1 MNSKVTTIAR
11 HFDRMSREAE
21 RISQANQ
28 HRSRPRPIAHAK
40 SSVQAFSSL
49 TAAVNE
55 DSDSDIDEC
64 AGHPAGHDADDE
76 GDVIPEAYG
85 PDNPEPGAFK
95 NQPSGSADLPL
106 VPEVTPVGPHPSPDL
121 DHMESNYLEDASTS
135 NRQLSSNRVTSC
147 SPTYLTDC
155 SRLPSLAVAH
165 FSDNEMSSSDTARH
179 SIIKTLSS
187 LWTYQGAEFLP
198 LEYPQLPTE
207 HQSAENPVIIRED
220 EPSSIIAY
228 TLASK
233 LYQATLKETEPRVV
247 ERSEI
252 FMPEEFK
259 PRSNDIDSTWGMIDF
274 MSDDLDVDDVLKI
287 SVNRAKP
294 MQFRFDVTPCTVTC
308 KVFFM
313 HQFEALRKTLICKD
327 IVESLARCHKWDAS
341 GGKSGQ
347 KFLKTKD
354 ERYLIKGISKA
365 ELEALTKFAPAYF
378 EYLSSAIKEKRPIT
392 LAKMFGIFQVSF
404 VNKITNR
411 KGRLQVQVIENLWV
425 TKPHLQ
431 IYDLKGLTR
440 NRTVNVTG
448 RPHEVLLDGNFCE
461 MVRTSPILV
470 RENSLLRLQAS
481 LHNDTLFLANH
492 NVMDYSLAV
501 GFDEEKQEM
510 YIGII
515 DYLQTYSWDKRLET
529 LVKELGG
536 SSKEAPTVITPSLY
550 KARFRRAMGRYFS
563 VAPDPWMHKWK
574 PYLSPSEEDA
584 FGASLEKEGSRSA
597 EAGVKTEDSYVH
609 LSGIE

>member
-1 MNSKVTTIAR
+1 MVLNQRKKTRVPSSPRTPGLKKEFIVPRRSRLESGLPVSSFYLHRRMNMNSKVTTIAR

-85 PDNPEPGAFK
+85 PDNPEPDAFK

-228 TLASK
+228 TLA
-233 LYQATLKETEPRVV
+233 
-247 ERSEI
+247 
-252 FMPEEFK
+252 
-259 PRSNDIDSTWGMIDF
+259 
-274 MSDDLDVDDVLKI
+274 
-287 SVNRAKP
+287 
-294 MQFRFDVTPCTVTC
+294 
-308 KVFFM
+308 
-313 HQFEALRKTLICKD
+313 
-327 IVESLARCHKWDAS
+327 
-341 GGKSGQ
+341 
-347 KFLKTKD
+347 
-354 ERYLIKGISKA
+354 
-365 ELEALTKFAPAYF
+365 
-378 EYLSSAIKEKRPIT
+378 
-392 LAKMFGIFQVSF
+392 
-404 VNKITNR
+404 
-411 KGRLQVQVIENLWV
+411 
-425 TKPHLQ
+425 
-431 IYDLKGLTR
+431 
-440 NRTVNVTG
+440 
-448 RPHEVLLDGNFCE
+448 
-461 MVRTSPILV
+461 
-470 RENSLLRLQAS
+470 
-481 LHNDTLFLANH
+481 
-492 NVMDYSLAV
+492 
-501 GFDEEKQEM
+501 
-510 YIGII
+510 
-515 DYLQTYSWDKRLET
+515 
-529 LVKELGG
+529 
-536 SSKEAPTVITPSLY
+536 
-550 KARFRRAMGRYFS
+550 
-563 VAPDPWMHKWK
+563 
-574 PYLSPSEEDA
+574 
-584 FGASLEKEGSRSA
+584 
-597 EAGVKTEDSYVH
+597 
-609 LSGIE
+609 